1 MKTDPT
7 SYVLQTLKKIG
18 PFDDWRKISTV
29 EGGELRSDAS
39 LFKEY
44 LVTHPRG
51 RVAARE
57 KLHWK
62 LSASA
67 EGRIM
72 TVVITEQMDRV
83 RLVAQEVVS

>member
-7 SYVLQTLKKIG
+7 SYVLQTLKKVG
-18 PFDDWRKISTV
+18 PFDELKNTPTV
-29 EGGELRSDAS
+29 DGDVLRSDAS

-44 LVTHPRG
+44 VITHPSA
-51 RVAARE
+51 RVVTRE

-62 LSASA
+62 MSASA

-72 TVVITEQMDRV
+72 LVAITEQMDKV

>member
-7 SYVLQTLKKIG
+7 SYVLQTLKKVG
-18 PFDDWRKISTV
+18 PFDEWKNTPTV
-29 EGGELRSDAS
+29 EGDVLRSDAS

-44 LVTHPRG
+44 VVTHSSA
-51 RVAARE
+51 RVVARE

-67 EGRIM
+67 EGRI
-72 TVVITEQMDRV
+72 VLVAITEQMDKV

>member
-7 SYVLQTLKKIG
+7 SYVLQTLKKVG
-18 PFDDWRKISTV
+18 PFDEWKNTPTV
-29 EGGELRSDAS
+29 EGDVLRSDAS

-44 LVTHPRG
+44 LVTHPQG
-51 RVAARE
+51 RVVARE

-67 EGRIM
+67 EGRVM
-72 TVVITEQMDRV
+72 LVGITEQMDKV
-83 RLVAQEVVS
+83 RLVAREVVS